1 MRKSSSHITPR
12 GLRTPSIAK
21 TLKHYNRSN
30 KNAANDAKPVQP
42 TEEIV
47 DRLNDI
53 GKTYPFC
60 VYYRQ
65 QKNDPL

>member
-1 MRKSSSHITPR
+1 MRKTSPRIATPGLQPPAIT
-12 GLRTPSIAK
+12 K
-21 TLKHYNRSN
+21 TLKHYQRNI
-30 KNAANDAKPVQP
+30 KKTIDAVTAVQP

-60 VYYRQ
+60 VYYRSQ
-65 QKNDPL
+65 SNDPL